1 MFRKLLVGLAVT
13 VAVLGTQVET
23 ARAEV
28 KVLTSVTG
36 AGVYPGYS
44 VKPGIIKPVVGYY
57 PGYAYPYYPAYPTV
71 YPIYPTVP
79 AYYYPTPVYTPVVP
93 VISVVKYTVLYKASV
108 YHPYAVYGSYSS
120 HALAHGVADSL
131 TASGYI
137 AKVSH

>member
-13 VAVLGTQVET
+13 VVVLGTQVET
-23 ARAEV
+23 AKAEV
-28 KVLTSVTG
+28 KVLTSATG
-36 AGVYPGYS
+36 GGVLPGYS
-44 VKPGIIKPVVGYY
+44 VKPGVIKPVVGYY
-57 PGYAYPYYPAYPTV
+57 PAYPSYPAVYPT
-71 YPIYPTVP
+71 YP

-108 YHPYAVYGSYSS
+108 YHPFAVYGSYSS

-137 AKVSH
+137 ATVGH

>member
-1 MFRKLLVGLAVT
+1 MFRKLLVGLAVA

-23 ARAEV
+23 AKAEV

-44 VKPGIIKPVVGYY
+44 VKPGVIKPVVGYY
-57 PGYAYPYYPAYPTV
+57 PGYAYYPTYPSYPAVYPT
-71 YPIYPTVP
+71 YP
-79 AYYYPTPVYTPVVP
+79 AYYYPTPVYTPVLP
-93 VISVVKYTVLYKASV
+93 VLSVVKYTVFYKASV
-108 YHPYAVYGSYSS
+108 YHPFAVYGSYSS

-137 AKVSH
+137 AKVGH